1 MPVPVMRVRG
11 NPGKPFADIEMPM
24 YCFRCGS
31 RTHLIQDC
39 SCIVLRA
46 CAASGPSRELEVGEC
61 VIIMGYAGQFRGVGR
76 VFIARANWTL
86 IQDCSCIVLSACN
99 VTGPSRVLEV
109 GEVVIIRGEVYM
121 VMWV

>member
-1 MPVPVMRVRG
+1 MPVPVMR
-11 NPGKPFADIEMPM
+11 EM

-31 RTHLIQDC
+31 RTHVIQHC
-39 SCIVLRA
+39 SAIVLRA

-61 VIIMGYAGQFRGVGR
+61 VIIMGNAAGQFRGVGR

-99 VTGPSRVLEV
+99 ASTQGGGARVLEV

-121 VMWV
+121 VVWV

>member
-31 RTHLIQDC
+31 RAHLIQDC
-39 SCIVLRA
+39 SCIVL
-46 CAASGPSRELEVGEC
+46 SNMDGPSRELEVGE
-61 VIIMGYAGQFRGVGR
+61 V
-76 VFIARANWTL
+76 
-86 IQDCSCIVLSACN
+86 
-99 VTGPSRVLEV
+99 
-109 GEVVIIRGEVYM
+109 VVINGEVYM

>member
-31 RTHLIQDC
+31 RAHLIQDC
-39 SCIVLRA
+39 SCIVL
-46 CAASGPSRELEVGEC
+46 SELGPRGEL
-61 VIIMGYAGQFRGVGR
+61 Q
-76 VFIARANWTL
+76 
-86 IQDCSCIVLSACN
+86 
-99 VTGPSRVLEV
+99 V

-121 VMWV
+121 VVWV

>member
-1 MPVPVMRVRG
+1 M
-11 NPGKPFADIEMPM
+11 
-24 YCFRCGS
+24 
-31 RTHLIQDC
+31 IQHC
-39 SCIVLRA
+39 SSIVLRA

-86 IQDCSCIVLSACN
+86 IQDCSCIVLSEL
-99 VTGPSRVLEV
+99 GPRGELQV

-121 VMWV
+121 VVWV